1 MKDLSRNAE
10 ILRYFLEER
19 GALNHTRLLKLAY
32 LADLSARRLLGRP
45 ISAFSYFFHHHG
57 PFDPALYDALGEL
70 KRAGWAEE
78 RLEYYS
84 DRKYE
89 QRVSWTGPSGLASFS
104 PAEREILGHVTR
116 TYAGMPLDQLLD
128 DVVYQTEPMKA
139 AQRGSTIPMAD
150 QNDAERNELGFD
162 LEQVLAAERDALQ
175 GNYMTGRDFFDA
187 LRATIAPD
195 GTRQHH

>member
-10 ILRYFLEER
+10 VLRYFLEER

-45 ISAFSYFFHHHG
+45 ISTFSYYFHHHG
-57 PFDPALYDALGEL
+57 PFDPGLYDAVGEL

-84 DRKYE
+84 GRKYE
-89 QRVSWTGPSGLASFS
+89 QRVSWTGPSGPASFS
-104 PAEREILGHVTR
+104 PAEREILEHVTR
-116 TYAGMPLDQLLD
+116 TYARMPLDQLLN

-150 QNDAERNELGFD
+150 QNDVERNELGFD
-162 LEQVLAAERDALQ
+162 LEQVLVAERDALQ

-187 LRATIAPD
+187 LRAAIAPD
-195 GTRQHH
+195 GPRQHH

>member
-1 MKDLSRNAE
+1 MMDLSRNAE
-10 ILRYFLEER
+10 VLRYFLQER
-19 GALNHTRLLKLAY
+19 GALNRTRLLKLAY

-45 ISAFSYFFHHHG
+45 ISAFSYYFHHHG
-57 PFDPALYDALGEL
+57 AFDPALYDALGEL
-70 KRAGWAEE
+70 ERAGLAEE

-89 QRVSWTGPSGLASFS
+89 QRVSWTGSSGPASFS
-104 PAEREILGHVTR
+104 PAEREILEYVTR
-116 TYAGMPLDQLLD
+116 TYAQMPLDQLLN

-139 AQRGSTIPMAD
+139 AQRGSRVPMAD
-150 QNDAERNELGFD
+150 QNDAERNEIGFD

-195 GTRQHH
+195 GPRRHH